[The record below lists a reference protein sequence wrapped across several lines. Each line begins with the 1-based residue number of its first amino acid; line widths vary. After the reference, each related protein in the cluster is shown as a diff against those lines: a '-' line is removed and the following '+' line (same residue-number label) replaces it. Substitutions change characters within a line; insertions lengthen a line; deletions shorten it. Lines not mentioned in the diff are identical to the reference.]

1 MGGGVSRR
9 GEGDRGEDKRCVGGA
24 HRQPIWLKGMP
35 RLPAEG
41 RFADIRQYAVMVPMN
56 QVKAT
61 PPRRRRS
68 AKLSSDSSTSSP
80 PTANSPSQLTPDTRK
95 RIEHIDEWMLGSI
108 ELGGGRLT
116 TEEEAAEAE
125 EKKEAKEGEAEEQKE
140 AKDGEAEEVDVVAD
154 AAEEAK
160 AAGEGEEEK
169 NVEDDKDKDE
179 AAKVAASESEDEQL
193 QAIADQFKK
202 AKAASMAT
210 LKEEQDRSHHL
221 QRSLANPSCHPPSVL
236 AAPPRGAHRGSHR
249 G

>member
-1 MGGGVSRR
+1 
-9 GEGDRGEDKRCVGGA
+9 
-24 HRQPIWLKGMP
+24 MP

-41 RFADIRQYAVMVPMN
+41 RFADIRQYAVMVPMT

-61 PPRRRRS
+61 PPKKRRH
-68 AKLSSDSSTSSP
+68 APSSDSSTSSP
-80 PTANSPSQLTPDTRK
+80 TAKSPSQLTPETRK
-95 RIEHIDEWMLGSI
+95 GIEHIDEWMLGSI

-116 TEEEAAEAE
+116 TGEEAAEAE
-125 EKKEAKEGEAEEQKE
+125 EKNEATEGEAEEQKE
-140 AKDGEAEEVDVVAD
+140 AKDGDAEEVAVVAD

-179 AAKVAASESEDEQL
+179 AAKVAASWSVDEHL
-193 QAIADQFKK
+193 QAIADQCKK

-210 LKEEQDRSHHL
+210 LTEEQDRSHHL

-236 AAPPRGAHRGSHR
+236 AAPPRGAHRGLHR